1 VNVST
6 PTGGDDEY
14 WRRPDEAYDAGRSPE
29 AAEPPEPPY
38 AGPPRTPTPN
48 PHWRPPTVAHPPPPR
63 EMPAQDID
71 ALDESEGSAR
81 TVTFGVGLVAGAIVL
96 ILLCLFCGRLVF

>member
-1 VNVST
+1 MNVST

-14 WRRPDEAYDAGRSPE
+14 WRRPDAAPE
-29 AAEPPEPPY
+29 AARSEAPAAPPRPAY
-38 AGPPRTPTPN
+38 TGPPRTEPPS

-63 EMPAQDID
+63 EMPSQDLD

-81 TVTFGVGLVAGAIVL
+81 TLTFGIGLVAGAIAL
-96 ILLCLFCGRLVF
+96 ILMCLVCGRLVF